1 MRVIVEKC
9 FRLLQGLDSVSP
21 VDIAKKVEE
30 LLESLVIVEPTG
42 DNDYISKEAQTNATT
57 LLHIHLRTALNSRK
71 LMEQD
76 KLGLQALQWLFG
88 EIKHQFH
95 RSMAHAGEVIGA
107 MAAQSIGEPATQM
120 TLNTFHFAGENQ
132 GELVLSLFWACY

>member
-1 MRVIVEKC
+1 MN
-9 FRLLQGLDSVSP
+9 SVNP
-21 VDIAKKVEE
+21 VDIAKSVEE
-30 LLESLVIVEPTG
+30 LLESLIVVETTG

-57 LLHIHLRTALNSRK
+57 LLNIHLRTALNSHK
-71 LMEQD
+71 LMEVD
-76 KLGLQALQWLFG
+76 RLGPQGLHWLFG

-120 TLNTFHFAGENQ
+120 TLNTFHFAGQ
-132 GELVLSLFWACY
+132 YSTQPQ